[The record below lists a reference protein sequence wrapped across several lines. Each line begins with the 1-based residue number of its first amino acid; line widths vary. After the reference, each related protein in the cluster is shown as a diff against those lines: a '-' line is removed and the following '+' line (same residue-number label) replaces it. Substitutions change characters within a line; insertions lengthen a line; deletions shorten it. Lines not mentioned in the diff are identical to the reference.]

1 MGEKKKLSKETK
13 REIKSIMLNIDI
25 IDQYL
30 KDEKENKDFD
40 YKYENSQ
47 ILISYFKLK
56 EDELQT
62 YKGILTNKFERE
74 HYFNF
79 IKLLKSE

>member
-1 MGEKKKLSKETK
+1 MYKLSFV
-13 REIKSIMLNIDI
+13 I
-25 IDQYL
+25 
-30 KDEKENKDFD
+30 
-40 YKYENSQ
+40 
-47 ILISYFKLK
+47 ISYFKLK